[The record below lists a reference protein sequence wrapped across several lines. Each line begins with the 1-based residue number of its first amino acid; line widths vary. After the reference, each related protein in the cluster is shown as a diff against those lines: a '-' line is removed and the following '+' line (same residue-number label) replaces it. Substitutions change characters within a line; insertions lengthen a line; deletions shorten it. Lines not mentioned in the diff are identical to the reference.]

1 MNRRIR
7 VLVVDD
13 SAIVRKVLSDAL
25 AAEADLEVVGVAPD
39 PIVAMEKI
47 ATVRPDVLT
56 LDLEMPKMDGL
67 TFLRK
72 LMKTTPLPVIVVSSI
87 AQSGCRAAV
96 EAMEAGAVEVLAK
109 PAGPY
114 SVGDLKLTLAQKVRA
129 AASAASR
136 LSKPRL
142 PSGGIAARPLQS
154 LGGSNGR
161 VVLIGASTGGTEA
174 IRQVLQAMPTDCPPI
189 VAVQHIPAAF
199 SKSFAERLDQLCRI
213 RVREAQNGDRLEPGL
228 ALIAPGDFHLVMRA
242 ATPLQVQLKQGPRVC
257 YQRPSVDVLFHSAAQ
272 LCGSRAIGVIL
283 TGMGNDGAAGLLA
296 LRKSGAHTIAE
307 DETTCVVYGMPAEA
321 ARLGAAR
328 QVLPLYRI
336 GEGICAAAR
345 APAASSTLTNQDRTT
360 AAGRGW

>member
-1 MNRRIR
+1 MNRKIR

-25 AAEADLEVVGVAPD
+25 AAEADLEIAGVAPD
-39 PIVAMEKI
+39 PIVALEMI
-47 ATVRPDVLT
+47 ASVRPDVLT

-87 AQSGCRAAV
+87 AQSGCRIAV

-114 SVGDLKLTLAQKVRA
+114 SVGDLKLTLARKVRA

-136 LSKPRL
+136 LTR
-142 PSGGIAARPLQS
+142 PSGGIAARPLQNV
-154 LGGSNGR
+154 GGSNGK

-199 SKSFAERLDQLCRI
+199 SKSFAERLNQLCRI
-213 RVREAQNGDRLEPGL
+213 RVREAQNGDPLEPGV
-228 ALIAPGDFHLVMRA
+228 ALIAPGDFHLVMRT
-242 ATPLQVQLKQGPRVC
+242 ATPFQVQLRQGPRVC

-272 LCGSRAIGVIL
+272 VCGSRAIGVIL

-296 LRKSGAHTIAE
+296 LRKAGAHTIAE

-328 QVLPLYRI
+328 QILPLYRI

-345 APAASSTLTNQDRTT
+345 AQATSSQLSKQDRTT
-360 AAGRGW
+360 AAGHGW